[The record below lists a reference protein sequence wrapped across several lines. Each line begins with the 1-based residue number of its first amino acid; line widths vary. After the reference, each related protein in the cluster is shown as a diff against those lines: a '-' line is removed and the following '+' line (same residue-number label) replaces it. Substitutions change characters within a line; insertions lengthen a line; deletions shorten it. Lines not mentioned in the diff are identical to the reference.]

1 MVVVNYEGE
10 FLNVKTC
17 EDSGIYEVKSEG
29 SYVEVEFKG
38 QKKKILNI
46 KVENS
51 GKEMIWS
58 PTISQG
64 RTAVKSWS
72 NETSTW
78 VGKKFQAFKI
88 QDQMIIKPL

>member
-46 KVENS
+46 IYVFLFFWGS
-51 GKEMIWS
+51 SFRW
-58 PTISQG
+58 
-64 RTAVKSWS
+64 
-72 NETSTW
+72 
-78 VGKKFQAFKI
+78 
-88 QDQMIIKPL
+88 